1 MKVLNARAVVPG
13 SVIAR
18 LARDAIESCQ
28 SRARVARRTAG
39 GLREDIMSIICCGM
53 AQPRFLKSTRPA
65 TAVDPIIALGQQVK
79 GMHDGLEADTDWH
92 TGKQTGD
99 RRA

>member
-1 MKVLNARAVVPG
+1 
-13 SVIAR
+13 
-18 LARDAIESCQ
+18 
-28 SRARVARRTAG
+28 
-39 GLREDIMSIICCGM
+39 MSIICCGM